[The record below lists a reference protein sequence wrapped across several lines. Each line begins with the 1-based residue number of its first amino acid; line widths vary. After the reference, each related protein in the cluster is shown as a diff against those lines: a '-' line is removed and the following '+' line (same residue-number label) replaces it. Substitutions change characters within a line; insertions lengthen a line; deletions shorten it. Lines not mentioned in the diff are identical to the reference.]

1 VSVLFELEK
10 ELAVANDTY
19 NRLTNKQG
27 RTRKIKERI
36 IYQGGYIAAMR
47 TAVWKA
53 KEQQQIDEDE

>member
-1 VSVLFELEK
+1 MSVLFELEK
-10 ELAVANDTY
+10 ELAVANDVFKS
-19 NRLTNKQG
+19 LSSKQG
-27 RTRKIKERI
+27 RTRKLKERI